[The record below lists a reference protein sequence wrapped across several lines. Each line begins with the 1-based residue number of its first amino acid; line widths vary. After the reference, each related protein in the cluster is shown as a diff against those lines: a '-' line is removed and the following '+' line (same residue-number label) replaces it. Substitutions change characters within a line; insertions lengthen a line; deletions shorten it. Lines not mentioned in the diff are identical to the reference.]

1 MKNIFVGN
9 LDVTTTESQVRDL
22 FQTYGAVA
30 TVTVVIDRDTGSPR
44 GFAFVEMA
52 DDNEADAAIKALN
65 GTSLERRILV
75 LNEARAKAHGETNDA
90 NDRRKQDRDTLDRRS
105 HRQHRY

>member
-9 LDVTTTESQVRDL
+9 LDVTTTESQVRNL
-22 FQTYGAVA
+22 FQTHGEVA

-44 GFAFVEMA
+44 GFAFVEMV

-65 GTSLERRILV
+65 GTSLEGRCLV
-75 LNEARAKAHGETNDA
+75 LNEAREKLHLETNDVD
-90 NDRRKQDRDTLDRRS
+90 DRRKHDRDTLDRRS